1 MLFAFGA
8 IDAHRMRI
16 FIKKRVKKKKKNEEK
31 FSTYTAFAYMF
42 NRSIVSDRFEFYQNL
57 SKIYPFTEK
66 IHASIFDVDNK
77 KK

>member
-1 MLFAFGA
+1 
-8 IDAHRMRI
+8 
-16 FIKKRVKKKKKNEEK
+16 
-31 FSTYTAFAYMF
+31 MF

-77 KK
+77 KKIILPFYF

>member
-1 MLFAFGA
+1 
-8 IDAHRMRI
+8 
-16 FIKKRVKKKKKNEEK
+16 
-31 FSTYTAFAYMF
+31 MF

-66 IHASIFDVDNK
+66 IDASIFDVDNK

>member
-8 IDAHRMRI
+8 RQSHRMRI
-16 FIKKRVKKKKKNEEK
+16 FIKKRVKKKNEEK